1 MTQVNNLKLFTPQ
14 LLAVSYTIQTTPT
27 RMMTMMSQWMMENKK
42 IGEVISTM
50 MNKMTT
56 MIQLGK
62 LENQPLKLSMQL
74 SYHAQFSSKNIGLS
88 LSSFSPVDSWNVMTM
103 LNAIFLKH
111 SKI

>member
-1 MTQVNNLKLFTPQ
+1 
-14 LLAVSYTIQTTPT
+14 
-27 RMMTMMSQWMMENKK
+27 MMTMMSQWMMENKK
-42 IGEVISTM
+42 IGEAISTM

-74 SYHAQFSSKNIGLS
+74 SYHARFSSKNIGLS

-103 LNAIFLKH
+103 LNVIFLKH